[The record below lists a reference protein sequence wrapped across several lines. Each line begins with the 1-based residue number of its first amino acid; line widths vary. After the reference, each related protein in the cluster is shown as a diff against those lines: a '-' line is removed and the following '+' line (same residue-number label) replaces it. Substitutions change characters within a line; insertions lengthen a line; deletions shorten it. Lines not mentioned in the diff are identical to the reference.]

1 MLQWFS
7 RLHRQQA
14 RTPRRGVYVGKM
26 TDAQRVLVTGATG
39 YIGGRLVPLLL
50 ADGHKVRVLV
60 RSPEKLNDVPWHNDV
75 EIVKG
80 DLSDLRSVE
89 SAFADVDT
97 VYFLVHSMASG
108 KGFAAQEEA
117 IAHNVAA
124 AAERA
129 RVKRIVYLGGLHP
142 DTGGLSPHMASRT
155 AVGKILLDGA
165 VPAVVFQ
172 AGVVIGSGSASF
184 EMIRHLTETLPVMP
198 APSWVRRRIEP
209 IAVRDVLHYLTRA
222 VDLPDGMN
230 RTFDIGDREVLE
242 YADIMNGYAEV
253 AGLPRRR
260 IYALPLPAPKLAG
273 LWVAL
278 VTPIPLSMSRPLVES
293 LQHDAVAKEWDIDEY
308 IPAPEGGLTS
318 YRDAVTRALGKEAR
332 GEVETTWASASS
344 AADLASEPLP
354 SDPDWAGQTVY
365 VDQRR
370 RHSAV
375 DPAHVWQVIEGIG
388 GKNGWY
394 SLPMAWAIRGVL
406 DKTVGGAGLTR
417 GRRNQATLLTGD
429 VVDWWR
435 VELLER
441 GTLLRLRAEM
451 RVPGKAWL
459 ELRVDPDGDGSVYSQ
474 RAIYFPRGLL
484 GRLYWW
490 LIYPFH
496 GLIFPSMA
504 KNITRQAARL
514 AEQE

>member
-1 MLQWFS
+1 
-7 RLHRQQA
+7 
-14 RTPRRGVYVGKM
+14 M
-26 TDAQRVLVTGATG
+26 TAAQRVLVTGATG

-50 ADGHKVRVLV
+50 ADGHKVRVLA
-60 RSPEKLNDVPWHNDV
+60 RSPEKLSDVPWSGDV

-80 DLSDLRSVE
+80 DLSDRDSVA
-89 SAFADVDT
+89 SAFTDIDT

-108 KGFAAQEEA
+108 KGFGNQEEA
-117 IAHNVAA
+117 IANIVSAA
-124 AAERA
+124 AADA
-129 RVKRIVYLGGLHP
+129 GIQRIVYLGGLHP
-142 DTGGLSPHMASRT
+142 DTGELSPHMRSRT
-155 AVGKILLDGA
+155 EVGRILLEGT
-165 VPAVVFQ
+165 VPAVVYQ

-198 APSWVRRRIEP
+198 APSWVRRKIEP
-209 IAVRDVLHYLTRA
+209 IAIRDVLHYLVRA
-222 VDLPDGMN
+222 VDIPAEVN
-230 RTFDIGDREVLE
+230 RTFDIGSREVLT

-260 IYALPLPAPKLAG
+260 IYALPLPAPRLAG
-273 LWVAL
+273 LWVSL
-278 VTPIPLSMSRPLVES
+278 VTPIPRSMSLPLVES
-293 LQHDAVAKEWDIDEY
+293 LQHDAVAKEHDIDRY
-308 IPAPEGGLTS
+308 VAQPDGGLTG
-318 YRDAVTRALGKEAR
+318 YADAVERALGKELR

-344 AADLASEPLP
+344 VSDSASDPLP
-354 SDPDWAGQTVY
+354 SDPNWAGQTVY
-365 VDQRR
+365 VDSRQRR
-370 RHSAV
+370 TSVEPAAV
-375 DPAHVWQVIEGIG
+375 WKVIEGVG

-417 GRRNQATLLTGD
+417 GRRNPNTLFTGD

-435 VELLER
+435 VELLDR

-459 ELRVDPDGDGSVYSQ
+459 EMRVDPDGDGGSVYRQ
-474 RAIYFPRGLL
+474 RAIYFPKGLG

-490 LIYPFH
+490 VIAPFH

-504 KNITRQAARL
+504 RNITKQAGRL
-514 AEQE
+514 AQEA

>member
-1 MLQWFS
+1 
-7 RLHRQQA
+7 
-14 RTPRRGVYVGKM
+14 M
-26 TDAQRVLVTGATG
+26 TAAQRVLVTGATG

-50 ADGHKVRVLV
+50 ADGHQVRTLV
-60 RSPEKLNDVPWHNDV
+60 RSPEKLSDVPWHDQV
-75 EIVKG
+75 EIVRG
-80 DLSDLRSVE
+80 DLADRGSV
-89 SAFADVDT
+89 ADALQDIEVL
-97 VYFLVHSMASG
+97 YFLVHSMASG
-108 KGFAAQEEA
+108 KGFATQEEE
-117 IAHNVAA
+117 IARIVAEEAA
-124 AAERA
+124 AAG
-129 RVKRIVYLGGLHP
+129 VKRIIYLGGLHP
-142 DTGGLSPHMASRT
+142 NEGRLSPHMRSRT
-155 AVGKILLDGA
+155 EVGRILLEGP

-209 IAVRDVLHYLTRA
+209 IAVRDVLHYLVRA
-222 VDLPDGMN
+222 VDLPADIN
-230 RTFDIGDREVLE
+230 RTFDIGSREVLT

-260 IYALPLPAPKLAG
+260 IYALPLPAPRLAG

-278 VTPIPLSMSRPLVES
+278 VTPIPGSMSLPLVES
-293 LQHDAVAKEWDIDEY
+293 LQHDAVAKEHDIDAY
-308 IPAPEGGLTS
+308 LPMPDGGLTG
-318 YRDAVTRALGKEAR
+318 YHEAVRRALGKEKR
-332 GEVETTWASASS
+332 GEVETTWASASG
-344 AADLASEPLP
+344 ATDLASEPLP

-365 VDQRR
+365 VDSRERR
-370 RHSAV
+370 TTV

-394 SLPMAWAIRGVL
+394 SLPMAWAIRGLL

-417 GRRNQATLLTGD
+417 GRRNPTTLYTGD

-459 ELRVDPDGDGSVYSQ
+459 ELRVDPDGDGSRYRQ
-474 RAIYFPRGLL
+474 RAIYFPRGLA

-490 LIYPFH
+490 IIAPFH

-504 KNITRQAARL
+504 KNIIRQAARL
-514 AEQE
+514 AEET

>member
-1 MLQWFS
+1 
-7 RLHRQQA
+7 
-14 RTPRRGVYVGKM
+14 M
-26 TDAQRVLVTGATG
+26 TDTARVLVTGATG

-50 ADGHKVRVLV
+50 ADGHTVRVLA
-60 RSPEKLNDVPWHNDV
+60 RSPEKLNDVPWHDDV
-75 EIVKG
+75 EIVQG
-80 DLSDLRSVE
+80 DLSDAESVQ
-89 SAFADVDT
+89 SAFQDVDT

-108 KGFAAQEEA
+108 KGFAAQEEN
-117 IAHNVAA
+117 IANIVAS
-124 AAERA
+124 AAEKTGVR
-129 RVKRIVYLGGLHP
+129 RILYLGGLHP
-142 DTGGLSPHMASRT
+142 NEGELSPHMASRT
-155 AVGKILLDGA
+155 AVGEILLNGA

-198 APSWVRRRIEP
+198 APSWVRRKIEP
-209 IAVRDVLHYLTRA
+209 IAVRDVLHYLVRA
-222 VDLPDGMN
+222 ADLPEGLN
-230 RTFDIGDREVLE
+230 RTFDIGSGEVLE

-260 IYALPLPAPKLAG
+260 IYALPIPAPKLAG

-278 VTPIPLSMSRPLVES
+278 VTPIPLAMSRPLVES
-293 LQHDAVAKEWDIDEY
+293 LQHDAVAKERDINDY
-308 IPAPEGGLTS
+308 IPEPLGGLTN
-318 YRDAVTRALGKEAR
+318 YHDAVTRALGKEAR
-332 GEVETTWASASS
+332 NEVETTWASASG

-370 RHSAV
+370 RGSTV
-375 DPAHVWQVIEGIG
+375 DPTHIWQVIEGIG

-417 GRRNQATLLTGD
+417 GRRNPSTLLTGD

-459 ELRVDPDGDGSVYSQ
+459 ELRVDPDGEGSVYSQ

-504 KNITRQAARL
+504 KNITRQAARM
-514 AEQE
+514 AELDAA